1 MSKVVEGVGDFLG
14 NIVDEVGEFGER
26 LGFGEDFGRFIAIAG
41 IAVGGYMGGE
51 ALGFWGESAVAAP
64 VAESGSVL
72 AGEGAVMGGGEALAG
87 EALATDA
94 AIASGVP
101 LEGAAAAVPEVATAA
116 IPEAAAGSTGMLTE
130 GGRMAVNMPAAAS
143 PEMLAADQMSLAT
156 GGTGLGPAAPAAAE
170 GGFLSN
176 PMVQFG
182 LVNTAGQMIGGY
194 AAGEAEQERLDQE
207 REQYESVGSYG
218 VTHGGARGTTAGTA
232 GDRLAGITGRILN
245 APPVNS
251 QTNTTGMLS

>member
-1 MSKVVEGVGDFLG
+1 VLTEASGSPAMM
-14 NIVDEVGEFGER
+14 EF
-26 LGFGEDFGRFIAIAG
+26 A
-41 IAVGGYMGGE
+41 
-51 ALGFWGESAVAAP
+51 AAP
-64 VAESGSVL
+64 VSF
-72 AGEGAVMGGGEALAG
+72 AGAG
-87 EALATDA
+87 DGVA
-94 AIASGVP
+94 AGTTITNP
-101 LEGAAAAVPEVATAA
+101 N
-116 IPEAAAGSTGMLTE
+116 AAAG
-130 GGRMAVNMPAAAS
+130 
-143 PEMLAADQMSLAT
+143 
-156 GGTGLGPAAPAAAE
+156 
-170 GGFLSN
+170 GFLDN